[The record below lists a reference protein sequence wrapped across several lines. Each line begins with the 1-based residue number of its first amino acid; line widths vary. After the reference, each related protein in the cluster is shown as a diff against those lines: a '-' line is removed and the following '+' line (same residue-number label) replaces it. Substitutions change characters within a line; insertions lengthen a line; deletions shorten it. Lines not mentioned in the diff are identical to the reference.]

1 MPRIKHFRTR
11 HVLPVLLTTVLG
23 ACGGGQP
30 EQVRDLPDQAISH
43 FADRD
48 WGPLQETLR
57 EARTKIPNNE
67 IILLLQ
73 SISDFCQGRF
83 PASLRSL
90 DTIQALDNDSDPA
103 LPATAFRTES
113 VMQEVGLLTP
123 IVESSYA
130 TQAYPAVHRD
140 QADFYCAELAVY
152 RQQMPPTETSPTDA
166 DPGEAQPQQPQS
178 APATDSTA
186 TGAFRI
192 RLALLE
198 NEANARRLFE
208 ALSDDARL
216 PQSLAAKLR
225 FSPAIDTSGNP
236 RYLIFFGDY
245 GSLAE
250 LQTSEATLKQ
260 SAVAD
265 FLRENQF
272 DNRYCL
278 QHQEADQTHYRILE
292 CPTF

>member
-1 MPRIKHFRTR
+1 MPRITHFRTR

-30 EQVRDLPDQAISH
+30 AQVRDLPDHAISH

-90 DTIQALDNDSDPA
+90 DTIQALDSDSDPA
-103 LPATAFRTES
+103 LPATTFRTGS

-152 RQQMPPTETSPTDA
+152 QQQMPPTETSPTDA
-166 DPGEAQPQQPQS
+166 DPGEAQPQADS
-178 APATDSTA
+178 AA

-198 NEANARRLFE
+198 DEAHARRLFE
-208 ALSDDARL
+208 ALSDDVRL
-216 PQSLAAKLR
+216 PRSLAAKLR

-245 GSLAE
+245 GDLAE
-250 LQTSEATLKQ
+250 LQASEAALKQ